1 MSIRAEELATEFLLP
16 LWNERS
22 MEVIDDFVAPTADI
36 KTTFFIGQG
45 PNAFRQNVQY
55 IFNAFSSFELK
66 IDEIIHHDDKCIFKW
81 SGSALHT
88 GPIFNIQPTGK
99 KIVFSEI
106 VSGEIRGN
114 SIVSYHSFSDIPRVL
129 SHTDP
134 IPLNTGHVITT
145 IKVITGKR
153 LTTREVECLH
163 LWFKGFSIKDTARS
177 LGGLSNRTVQSF
189 RENIKRKLNVETY
202 QELCSL
208 IQKSGVMPIFLNC

>member
-1 MSIRAEELATEFLLP
+1 MSIKPEELAREFLLP

-22 MEVIDDFVAPTADI
+22 MDVIDNFVAPTADI

-45 PNAFRQNVQY
+45 PSTLRKNVQY
-55 IFNAFSSFELK
+55 IFNAFSFFELE
-66 IDEIIHHDDKCIFKW
+66 IDEIIHYNDKYIFKW

-88 GPIFNIQPTGK
+88 GPILNIQPTGK
-99 KIVFSEI
+99 NIRFSEI
-106 VSGEIRGN
+106 VSGEIKEN

-129 SHTDP
+129 AQADNL
-134 IPLNTGHVITT
+134 PLDTGQVITT

-153 LTTREVECLH
+153 LTIREVECLH
-163 LWFKGFSIKDTARS
+163 LWFKGFSIKDTART

-208 IQKSGVMPIFLNC
+208 IQKSGIMPFFLSC